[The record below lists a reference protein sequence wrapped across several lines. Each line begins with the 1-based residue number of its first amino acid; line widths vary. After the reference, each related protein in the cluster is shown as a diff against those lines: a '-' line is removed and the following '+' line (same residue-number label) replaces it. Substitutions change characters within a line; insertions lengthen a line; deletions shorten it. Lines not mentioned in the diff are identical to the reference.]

1 MAVPPEAVQIIMV
14 VMAMIMVALQYHIS
28 KRSGTWFFIFGLLCS
43 SAIAISLMAS
53 MPWIAGPSTQAL
65 ADIGILLAG
74 CAAFASSAWLLIA
87 FKMAGEPDDR

>member
-1 MAVPPEAVQIIMV
+1 MAVPPEAVQVIMV
-14 VMAMIMVALQYHIS
+14 VMAMIMVALQYYIC
-28 KRSGTWFFIFGLLCS
+28 KKSGTWFFIFGLLCS

-53 MPWIAGPSTQAL
+53 MPGITVLSTQAL

-74 CAAFASSAWLLIA
+74 CAAFASSAWLLFA